1 MQNSNPV
8 LISMARLIV
17 EKQKKKLSYTKNKNI
32 LSKMIIYLNNM

>member
-17 EKQKKKLSYTKNKNI
+17 EKQKKKNLVIRKTKTF
-32 LSKMIIYLNNM
+32 

>member
-17 EKQKKKLSYTKNKNI
+17 EKQKKNLVIRKTKTF
-32 LSKMIIYLNNM
+32 